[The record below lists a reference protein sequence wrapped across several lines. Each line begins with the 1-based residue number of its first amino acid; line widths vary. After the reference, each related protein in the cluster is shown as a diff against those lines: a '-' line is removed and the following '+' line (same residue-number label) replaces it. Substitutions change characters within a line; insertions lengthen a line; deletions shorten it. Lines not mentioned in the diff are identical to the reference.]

1 VLSAYVLS
9 LRNRE
14 KILRENILKC
24 LYHLGE
30 TDRKFQAS
38 RSMDEILEKRPM
50 QVADLK
56 RGIKYLQWQRLAT
69 RKGGKIGLTEK
80 GVEAGQRIT
89 KIHRLWELY
98 LTKYMDLPADHVHDD
113 AEAIEHIITPEL
125 EKELEHQ
132 LAYPVIDPHDEPI
145 PYKLGERD

>member
-1 VLSAYVLS
+1 MA
-9 LRNRE
+9 
-14 KILRENILKC
+14 
-24 LYHLGE
+24 
-30 TDRKFQAS
+30 
-38 RSMDEILEKRPM
+38 
-50 QVADLK
+50 
-56 RGIKYLQWQRLAT
+56 
-69 RKGGKIGLTEK
+69 LTEK

-145 PYKLGERD
+145 PYKMDTEK